1 MNQKKVQKGRRIGA
15 IDYGRKRIGFAV
27 SDELHI
33 TITPKEVFYTE
44 DENYKDKLIN
54 QIKNYDIAAL
64 VIGLPLRVDGKETE
78 LILEIREFAES
89 MKTSLNIPIYFQDE
103 SFSSKYATDTMI
115 AIGKKKKQRS
125 RKEEK
130 DKIAACIILRDFID
144 ENCV

>member
-1 MNQKKVQKGRRIGA
+1 MNSIKVLKGRRIGA

-33 TITPKEVFYTE
+33 TISPREVFYTDDE
-44 DENYKDKLIN
+44 DFREKLFS
-54 QIKNYDIAAL
+54 QIRNYDLGAL
-64 VIGLPLRVDGKETE
+64 VIGLPLRVDNKETE
-78 LILEIREFAES
+78 LIAEIKDFAES
-89 MKTSLNIPIYFQDE
+89 IKNSLNIPIYFQDE
-103 SFSSKYATDTMI
+103 SFSSKYASDTMI

-144 ENCV
+144 ENSI